1 VGQHFKDVF
10 VIFATQSNYQKTLIV
25 KNLLILFF
33 IALTAASCSTL
44 KPASTPASSNVPQ
57 KNKSSVQ
64 FLDNVSLNPEGH
76 SDRTG
81 TSYVSNNP
89 SVNSTYKHSAKY
101 SSGAIENYSPLQFK
115 YSILID
121 APVEEMNNE
130 KLLSFID
137 EWYGT
142 HYKYGGSAK
151 DGIDCSAF
159 AASLISNVY
168 GVNNLPR
175 MSKDQYDASRRI
187 KRNDLQEGD
196 LVFFHTLGKRKSV
209 THVGVYLRNGK
220 FIHASISGVMI
231 SSLDD
236 GYYAQHFVGA
246 GRVI

>member
-1 VGQHFKDVF
+1 M
-10 VIFATQSNYQKTLIV
+10 
-25 KNLLILFF
+25 KNLFILFF
-33 IALTAASCSTL
+33 IAITVASCSSL
-44 KPASTPASSNVPQ
+44 KPAATNTSDNTSK
-57 KNKSSVQ
+57 KNNSSVQ
-64 FLDNVSLNPEGH
+64 FLDNVSLNPQGH
-76 SDRTG
+76 SDVTG
-81 TSYVSNNP
+81 TSYISNNGAVKT
-89 SVNSTYKHSAKY
+89 SYKHTTKF

-121 APVEEMNNE
+121 VPVEEMDNE
-130 KLLSFID
+130 KLLLFID

-142 HYKYGGSAK
+142 RYRYGGSAK

-159 AASLISNVY
+159 ASSLMSSVY
-168 GVNNLPR
+168 SVNNLPR
-175 MSKDQYDASRRI
+175 MSKDQYEASRRV

-196 LVFFHTLGKRKSV
+196 LVFFHTMGKRKSV

-220 FIHASISGVMI
+220 FIHASVSGVMI

>member
-1 VGQHFKDVF
+1 
-10 VIFATQSNYQKTLIV
+10 V
-25 KNLLILFF
+25 KNLLIIFC
-33 IALTAASCSTL
+33 IALTTVSCSSL
-44 KPASTPASSNVPQ
+44 KPAATAPPNNTSAKKQSSI
-57 KNKSSVQ
+57 Q
-64 FLDNVSLNPEGH
+64 FLDNVSLSQEGH

-81 TSYVSNNP
+81 ASYVSNNQISIP
-89 SVNSTYKHSAKY
+89 SVYKHTSNYNNA
-101 SSGAIENYSPLQFK
+101 AIENYSPLQFK

-142 HYKYGGSAK
+142 RYRYGGSAK

-159 AASLISNVY
+159 AASLINNVY

-175 MSKDQYDASRRI
+175 MSKDQYDVSRRV

-196 LVFFHTLGKRKSV
+196 LVFFHTMGKRKKV

-220 FIHASISGVMI
+220 FIHASVSGVMI

-246 GRVI
+246 GRVF